1 VPARRRSTLTTRITL
16 ACLAVAVVAA
26 AVAAL
31 ASTRLGGVAERSI
44 AQEELA
50 DDADTVVGL
59 LVAHPD
65 VTLAELVPGDTEV
78 VMIGADGE
86 LRGASGAVTAAER
99 TDAGAVVD
107 GAPVSGDVR
116 LGARI
121 MLVEARPYGAG
132 GLALVRE
139 QRPLLVSSSR
149 LARSLLVSTLA
160 GAVAAT
166 VAGSAL
172 AGVLGR
178 PLRRAT
184 AAARGLRAGRRDV
197 RVPVEG
203 PREVAEM
210 GATINE
216 LAETLQRSEARQ
228 RDFLLSVSHELRTP
242 LTGVIGFAESL
253 ADGVVTEPDEVR
265 AAGRTITDEAARL
278 ERLVSDMLDLARLG
292 ADDFRL
298 DVGDV
303 DLADLV
309 HDAARVWSARCTASG
324 ARLVVDAS
332 GPVVARADPMRTR
345 QVLDGLA
352 ENALRVLPDGA
363 PLVLAAR
370 LEAGVPVLEVR
381 DGGPGLTEADY
392 SAAFQRGVLNDR
404 YRGRRPVGSG
414 IGLALV
420 HGLVTRMGGHITAGP
435 APEGGTAFTVRLLP
449 VGPVR

>member
-1 VPARRRSTLTTRITL
+1 MPARRRSTLTTRITL
-16 ACLAVAVVAA
+16 ACLVVAVVAA

-31 ASTRLGGVAERSI
+31 ASTRLGGVAERRI

-50 DDADTVVGL
+50 DDADTVVSL

-121 MLVEARPYGAG
+121 MLVEARPYGDG

-139 QRPLLVSSSR
+139 QRPLLVSGSR

-160 GAVAAT
+160 GAVVAA
-166 VAGSAL
+166 VAGSVL

-178 PLRRAT
+178 PLRHVT

-216 LAETLQRSEARQ
+216 LTETLQRSEARQ
-228 RDFLLSVSHELRTP
+228 REFLLSVSHELRTP
-242 LTGVIGFAESL
+242 LTGFTGFAESL

-265 AAGRTITDEAARL
+265 AAGRTITAEAARL

-309 HDAARVWSARCTASG
+309 HDAARVWSTRCAASG
-324 ARLVVDAS
+324 ARLVLDAS

-352 ENALRVLPDGA
+352 ENALRVLADGA

-392 SAAFQRGVLNDR
+392 AAAFQRGVLNDR

-414 IGLALV
+414 IGLALA
-420 HGLVTRMGGHITAGP
+420 HGLVTRMGGRITAGP
-435 APEGGTAFTVRLLP
+435 APEGGAAFTVRL
-449 VGPVR
+449 RA